1 VQAVRAEPNLA
12 EAQQALG
19 YVQWILE
26 WDWPA
31 AEAAF
36 RRAVTLDPS
45 NATSHRMLGHA
56 LSQAGRQAEATAAM
70 RRARD
75 LDPLSALNHALSS
88 HVAFQ
93 GRDYAAAVEHARQA
107 VLVDPDFW
115 IGYIQQGQVYEQQ
128 GKVDLA
134 LEALSTAARLSNDNS
149 KVIAV
154 RAHVLATMGRP
165 KEARVLLR
173 TLERLS
179 RERYVPPYASAL
191 VHAGLGERDAALDW
205 LDRAYAVRD
214 VHLIFLPVDPKWDAF
229 RGNAR
234 FQALLARC
242 DFMRENTRALR

>member
-1 VQAVRAEPNLA
+1 VRAEPNLA

-56 LSQAGRQAEATAAM
+56 LSQAGRQAEATAETAARATWIRLRAQPRAVVTRGLPGPRTP
-70 RRARD
+70 RRSSTHGRLCSSTPTSGLATCNRD
-75 LDPLSALNHALSS
+75 
-88 HVAFQ
+88 
-93 GRDYAAAVEHARQA
+93 R
-107 VLVDPDFW
+107 
-115 IGYIQQGQVYEQQ
+115 YEQL

-154 RAHVLATMGRP
+154 RAHVLASMGRP
-165 KEARVLLR
+165 QEAKVLLR

-179 RERYVPPYASAL
+179 RERYVPPHASAP
-191 VHAGLGERDAALDW
+191 HRRSGERDAALDW
-205 LDRAYAVRD
+205 LDPRMPCATS
-214 VHLIFLPVDPKWDAF
+214 I
-229 RGNAR
+229 
-234 FQALLARC
+234 
-242 DFMRENTRALR
+242 